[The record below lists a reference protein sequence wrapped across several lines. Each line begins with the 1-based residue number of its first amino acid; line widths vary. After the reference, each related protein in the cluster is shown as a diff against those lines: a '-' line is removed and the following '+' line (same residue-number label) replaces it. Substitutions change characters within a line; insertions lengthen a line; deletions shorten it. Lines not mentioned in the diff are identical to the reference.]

1 MLQRP
6 SWCAHQLI
14 AGKPEFASL
23 KLYIPKGLNM
33 KHLGLFMNKTFQGRL
48 TEDRIK
54 ALRDLWKGKLVV
66 KGIVTEE
73 DAEKVLSIGVD
84 GIISSNHGGRQL
96 DAGQSTIRP
105 MAKLA
110 EKFGDKM
117 TVMLDSGI
125 RNGSDIACVLASGA
139 RFTFLGRSFMYGV
152 GAMGKEGGIQTI
164 TILKRQLQQVM
175 EQVACKTVKNFPEH
189 LLKE

>member
-1 MLQRP
+1 
-6 SWCAHQLI
+6 
-14 AGKPEFASL
+14 
-23 KLYIPKGLNM
+23 
-33 KHLGLFMNKTFQGRL
+33 MNKTFQGRL

-54 ALRDLWKGKLVV
+54 KLRDLWKGKLVV

-110 EKFGDKM
+110 QQFGDKM

-125 RNGSDIACVLASGA
+125 RNGSDVACVLASGA
-139 RFTFLGRSFMYGV
+139 QFTFLGRTFMYGV
-152 GAMGKEGGIQTI
+152 GAMGKQGGVQAI

-175 EQVACKTVKNFPEH
+175 EQVACKTVADFPQH
-189 LLKE
+189 LIRE

>member
-1 MLQRP
+1 
-6 SWCAHQLI
+6 
-14 AGKPEFASL
+14 
-23 KLYIPKGLNM
+23 M

-139 RFTFLGRSFMYGV
+139 KFTFLGRSFMYGV
-152 GAMGKEGGIQTI
+152 GALGEHGGTQTI

-175 EQVACKTVKNFPEH
+175 EQVACKTVKDFPDH